1 MSKGWFITGT
11 DTGVGKTYF
20 TTAVLRHLR
29 AQGIDAVGFKP
40 ICCGTREDSEA
51 IFAAS
56 GGAVTIDEVNPVWLH
71 PPAAPY
77 SASIIEE
84 RPIDLARIRDA
95 FAKLRAR
102 HDCVIAEGAG
112 GWLVPILRDFSVADL
127 ATEFA
132 LPVVV
137 VVQNRLG
144 CLNHSL
150 LTAESIRGRGL
161 VCAGFV
167 LNHGLSAPTRDPVAA
182 AMQAVAT
189 TTNRAVLEEVSG
201 LPILCEL
208 DADAELSAELTEY
221 FAELTEY
228 FAGK

>member
-29 AQGIDAVGFKP
+29 ARGTDAVGFKP
-40 ICCGTREDSEA
+40 ICCGTREDPEA
-51 IFAAS
+51 ICAAS
-56 GGAVTIDEVNPVWLH
+56 GDAVTIDEVNPVWLH

-84 RPIDLARIRDA
+84 RPIDLGRIRDA
-95 FAKLRAR
+95 FAKLRGR
-102 HDCVIAEGAG
+102 HGCVIVEGAG
-112 GWLVPILRDFSVADL
+112 GWLVPIHRDFSVADL

-150 LTAESIRGRGL
+150 LTAESIRARGL

-167 LNHGLSAPTRDPVAA
+167 LNHGLSAPLRDPVAA

-189 TTNRAVLEEVSG
+189 TTNRAVLEEVSC

-208 DADAELSAELTEY
+208 DADGDPEPELA
-221 FAELTEY
+221 EY

>member
-1 MSKGWFITGT
+1 MSNGWFITGT

-20 TTAVLRHLR
+20 TSALLRNLR
-29 AQGIDAVGFKP
+29 AQGVDAVGFKP
-40 ICCGTREDSEA
+40 ICCGTREDSES

-56 GGAVTIDEVNPVWLH
+56 DGTLTIDEVNPVWLH

-77 SASIIEE
+77 TASIIEE
-84 RPIDLARIRDA
+84 RPIDLARIRDG

-102 HDCVIAEGAG
+102 HACVVVEGAG
-112 GWLVPILRDFSVADL
+112 GWLVPIQRDFSVADL

-150 LTAESIRGRGL
+150 LTAESIRSRGL
-161 VCAGFV
+161 TCAGFV
-167 LNHGLSAPTRDPVAA
+167 LNHGLNAPTRDPLAA

-189 TTNRAVLEEVSG
+189 TTNRAVLEDVSG
-201 LPILCEL
+201 LPVLCEIDV
-208 DADAELSAELTEY
+208 DADLPDGLLEVLSR
-221 FAELTEY
+221 
-228 FAGK
+228 

>member
-1 MSKGWFITGT
+1 MNKGWFITGT

-20 TTAVLRHLR
+20 TTSLLKHLR
-29 AQGIDAVGFKP
+29 AIGIDAVGFKP
-40 ICCGTREDSEA
+40 ICCGTRDDSEA
-51 IFAAS
+51 ICAAS
-56 GGAVTIDEVNPVWLH
+56 GGRATIDEVNPVWLR

-84 RPIDLARIRDA
+84 RLIDLALIRDA
-95 FAKLRAR
+95 YAILRER
-102 HDCVIAEGAG
+102 HACVIAEGAG
-112 GWLVPILRDFSVADL
+112 GWLVPIHRDFSVADL

-150 LTAESIRGRGL
+150 LTTESVRTRGL
-161 VCAGFV
+161 TCAGFV
-167 LNHGLSAPTRDPVAA
+167 LNHGMNEPTRDPLAA
-182 AMQAVAT
+182 ALQAVAT
-189 TTNRAVLEEVSG
+189 RTNRAVLEDVSG

-208 DADAELSAELTEY
+208 DADGDVPPEVTELFTG
-221 FAELTEY
+221 TNT
-228 FAGK
+228 GKS

>member
-29 AQGIDAVGFKP
+29 AQGTDAVGFKP
-40 ICCGTREDSEA
+40 ICCGSREDSEA

-56 GGAVTIDEVNPVWLH
+56 GGATTIDEVNPVWLH

-84 RPIDLARIRDA
+84 RPIELARIRDA
-95 FAKLRAR
+95 FAKLRAQ
-102 HDCVIAEGAG
+102 HDCVIVEGAG
-112 GWLVPILRDFSVADL
+112 GWLVPIHRDFSVADL

-150 LTAESIRGRGL
+150 LTAESIRARRL

-208 DADAELSAELTEY
+208 DADAELSADLI
-221 FAELTEY
+221 EY

>member
-1 MSKGWFITGT
+1 MKTGWFITGT

-20 TTAVLRHLR
+20 TTALLRHLR

-51 IFAAS
+51 ICAAS
-56 GGAVTIDEVNPVWLH
+56 GGAATIDEVNPVWLN

-84 RPIDLARIRDA
+84 RPIDLTRIRDA
-95 FAKLRAR
+95 FAKLRGR
-102 HDCVIAEGAG
+102 HASVIVEGAG
-112 GWLVPILRDFSVADL
+112 GWLVPIHRDFSVADL
-127 ATEFA
+127 ATELA

-150 LTAESIRGRGL
+150 LTAESIRARGL
-161 VCAGFV
+161 SCAGFV

-201 LPILCEL
+201 LPVLCEL
-208 DADAELSAELTEY
+208 DADGDLPADVAELFIGAT
-221 FAELTEY
+221 
-228 FAGK
+228 